1 MNFFDTA
8 TTQSAIDRLIQQAS
22 ESDSE
27 VPPIEQGNQQDIEDK
42 PTQPDDDDDQGDK
55 IKTSGPCT
63 SQLGYSES
71 DSIQSTSVSTELTSS
86 TKKKGFSVYDSY
98 KKAIKKLSKS
108 PGLTPTVNFRD
119 RMSAMISEYI
129 HEPVIDN
136 PKSKLFKNP
145 LEYWKNNKQRY
156 VILAAL
162 ARKYLSALPSSVA
175 SESLFSDA
183 GIIDS
188 NRRRCLLAER
198 LEMLTFL
205 KRNLKLTQPVKE

>member
-1 MNFFDTA
+1 M
-8 TTQSAIDRLIQQAS
+8 
-22 ESDSE
+22 
-27 VPPIEQGNQQDIEDK
+27 EQGHQQDEPI
-42 PTQPDDDDDQGDK
+42 QPDDDDQGH
-55 IKTSGPCT
+55 ISETTSGSCN

-71 DSIQSTSVSTELTSS
+71 VTVQSTSSSTEPTSS

-98 KKAIKKLSKS
+98 KKAIKKLSK
-108 PGLTPTVNFRD
+108 PTGLTPTVNFRD

-145 LEYWKNNKQRY
+145 LEYWKNNKQCY

-162 ARKYLSALPSSVA
+162 ARKYLSAPPSSVA

-205 KRNLKLTQPVKE
+205 KRNLLSMKLTQPVKEQKLQNIVDLH

>member
-1 MNFFDTA
+1 MNPFNQMMMIRENT
-8 TTQSAIDRLIQQAS
+8 S
-22 ESDSE
+22 E
-27 VPPIEQGNQQDIEDK
+27 
-42 PTQPDDDDDQGDK
+42 
-55 IKTSGPCT
+55 TSGPCN
-63 SQLGYSES
+63 SQLDYSEP
-71 DSIQSTSVSTELTSS
+71 DSTSGTSMEPTS
-86 TKKKGFSVYDSY
+86 NTKKKGFSVYDSY
-98 KKAIKKLSKS
+98 KKAIKKLTNP

-129 HEPVIDN
+129 HKPVIDS
-136 PKSKLFKNP
+136 PKSKLFENP
-145 LEYWKNNKQRY
+145 LEYWKTNQQRY

-162 ARKYLSALPSSVA
+162 ARKYLSAPPSSVA

-205 KRNLKLTQPVKE
+205 KRNLLLRNLTRPVKEV